1 MMQLMSKLLIIALLS
16 SLSLFAK
23 TSGSDQEKLEK
34 RLISYVKDAIS
45 VNPNFK
51 LEKVKIRQSKPI
63 DKLGDNWRIY
73 FFDFVLIMVKQNNQ
87 KMTVFDKLFS
97 NGEFI
102 VKDFIGI
109 VNKSSLK
116 DKTVPNMDPS
126 FYRKDHLLYGNFD
139 APNKIVAFSDPVCP
153 FCISYMPELIKAA
166 KENPTKIALFYY
178 HFPLTML
185 HEEAPTII
193 KAALVAQKRGVKDVV
208 ERIYKSKFE
217 LHTGDDDTILKAVNK
232 ALGTKITKNDIKQQ
246 DILKHYSEDLELAGK
261 MMINGTPTIYV
272 NGKKDFK
279 RNQYKELIK

>member
-23 TSGSDQEKLEK
+23 TSMSDQEKLEK
-34 RLISYVKDAIS
+34 RLTSYVKDAVS

-51 LEKVKIRQSKPI
+51 LEKVTIRQSAAVE
-63 DKLGDNWRIY
+63 KLGGNWKIY
-73 FFDFVLIMVKQNNQ
+73 FLDIDLIMPKQDNK

-102 VKDFIGI
+102 VKDFINI

-116 DKTVPNMDPS
+116 DKTVPDMDPAL
-126 FYRKDHLLYGNFD
+126 YREDHLLYGNFD

-153 FCISYMPELIKAA
+153 FCISFMPDLIKAVKA
-166 KENPTKIALFYY
+166 NPEKIALFYY

-193 KAALVAQKRGVKDVV
+193 KAALVAEKKGIKDVI
-208 ERIYKSKFE
+208 EKIYKSKLE
-217 LHTGDDDTILKAVNK
+217 LHTGDDTIILKAFNS
-232 ALGTKITKNDIKQQ
+232 AFGTNITKEDIKKQ
-246 DILKHYSEDLELAGK
+246 DILMHYSEDLELAGK

>member
-1 MMQLMSKLLIIALLS
+1 MMSLMSKLLITVLLLS
-16 SLSLFAK
+16 STTLFAK
-23 TSGSDQEKLEK
+23 SSMSDQERTEK
-34 RLISYVKDAIS
+34 RLMSYVKDVIS

-51 LEKVKIRQSKPI
+51 LEKVTIKQAKPVEQ
-63 DKLGDNWRIY
+63 LGGNWKIY
-73 FFDFVLIMVKQNNQ
+73 FLDIDLVTPKDNK
-87 KMTVFDKLFS
+87 KMTVYDKLFS

-116 DKTVPNMDPS
+116 EKSVPDMDPA

-139 APNKIVAFSDPVCP
+139 APNKIVAFSDPICP
-153 FCISYMPELIKAA
+153 FCKSFMPDLIKAVKA
-166 KENPTKIALFYY
+166 HPDKIALFYY

-193 KAALVAQKRGVKDVV
+193 KAALVAEKRGIKDVV
-208 ERIYKSKFE
+208 EKMYASNFDLR
-217 LHTGDDDTILKAVNK
+217 TGDDKVILKAFNK
-232 ALGTKITKNDIKQQ
+232 AFGTNITENDIKQQ
-246 DILKHYSEDLELAGK
+246 DILMHYSEDLEMSGK

-279 RNQYKELIK
+279 RNKYKELIK